1 MDDIGASTK
10 RYEVYSNF
18 RLGLGPLTLLSGN
31 WLFLKYIPPFRR
43 WGPYRELKADEW
55 RQILAL
61 LEDFDAKMTVG
72 VTAAWVEADGSLT
85 PFPEKFPE
93 QSAVL
98 KAGAK
103 QGFLEIANHG
113 LTHCVLD
120 GGAFLPK
127 AFAGN
132 RREHREFWD
141 WLPET
146 VHEGHIKKAQ
156 AIFES
161 WLGETVT
168 CFIPPGNVFAEK
180 TLAAA
185 RRNGLITV
193 SCNTETRLAD
203 GLMIIGDEHI
213 TSFHDRDI
221 VVNGMDWFRRLLMEH
236 QGKPYAFVSET
247 AKTLPNQQAK
257 AI

>member
-1 MDDIGASTK
+1 VRLQHGSCAGITGCVDAF
-10 RYEVYSNF
+10 EYS
-18 RLGLGPLTLLSGN
+18 RPSQD
-31 WLFLKYIPPFRR
+31 PDPH
-43 WGPYRELKADEW
+43 
-55 RQILAL
+55 
-61 LEDFDAKMTVG
+61 
-72 VTAAWVEADGSLT
+72 
-85 PFPEKFPE
+85 
-93 QSAVL
+93 
-98 KAGAK
+98 
-103 QGFLEIANHG
+103 AN
-113 LTHCVLD
+113 
-120 GGAFLPK
+120 GG
-127 AFAGN
+127 
-132 RREHREFWD
+132 HRFVR
-141 WLPET
+141 LPET
-146 VHEGHIKKAQ
+146 VHEGHINKAQ